1 MKFLTIFYCFAIG
14 LLASHWASAE
24 KIQLTCDG
32 RDLILDTDTRLLEL
46 EVVNNTLLTPDK
58 TYRDIPYTEDQS
70 LVRFRVVG
78 EFYTEGW
85 ALDRES
91 MIAAS
96 SLTMPKKPEI
106 ESVNRR
112 YQCSETVAPEPPE
125 KLPKQKVGKRPR
137 KRGF

>member
-1 MKFLTIFYCFAIG
+1 
-14 LLASHWASAE
+14 
-24 KIQLTCDG
+24 
-32 RDLILDTDTRLLEL
+32 LEL

-106 ESVNRR
+106 ASVNRR

>member
-1 MKFLTIFYCFAIG
+1 MKFLTIFYCFAVG
-14 LLASHWASAE
+14 LLASHWVSAE
-24 KIQLTCDG
+24 KIELTCDG

-91 MIAAS
+91 MMAAS

-112 YQCSETVAPEPPE
+112 YKCSETVAPEPPE